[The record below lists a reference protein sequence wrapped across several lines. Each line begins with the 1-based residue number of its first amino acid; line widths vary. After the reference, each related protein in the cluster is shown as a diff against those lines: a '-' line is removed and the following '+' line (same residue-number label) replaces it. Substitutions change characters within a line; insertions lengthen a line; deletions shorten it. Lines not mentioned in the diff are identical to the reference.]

1 MYDLMDL
8 GALVLALI
16 IGVIMIWPS
25 FVESLVEAE
34 LEDLEDV
41 ADAGFSRGQA
51 GKPDKRDDV
60 QMSFAFGR

>member
-25 FVESLVEAE
+25 FAESLVEAE
-34 LEDLEDV
+34 LEDLEDA
-41 ADAGFSRGQA
+41 ADARFSRGQA
-51 GKPDKRDDV
+51 GKSDKRDDV